1 MYFQPKNFPDNAEA
15 RLQSTQRYSQARSDG
30 GYVSE
35 DFGGIVGSLR
45 RIVHPESI
53 LRGAEDNP
61 EKIRRFEGEVAF
73 MKKAWAAEL
82 AADRFCSHT

>member
-1 MYFQPKNFPDNAEA
+1 MH
-15 RLQSTQRYSQARSDG
+15 L
-30 GYVSE
+30 
-35 DFGGIVGSLR
+35 
-45 RIVHPESI
+45 ESI

-82 AADRFCSHT
+82 AAGCFYSPHLTLSREDFSIYT